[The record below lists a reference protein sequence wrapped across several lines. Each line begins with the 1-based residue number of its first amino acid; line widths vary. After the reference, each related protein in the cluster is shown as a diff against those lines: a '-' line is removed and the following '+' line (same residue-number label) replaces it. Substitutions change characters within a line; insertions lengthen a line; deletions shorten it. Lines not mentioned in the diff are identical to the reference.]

1 MVQTSLN
8 NWYYWH
14 YGTDATQRRRLTAD
28 ETFTTAWNPQSVK
41 IQNFKDAVLYN
52 ARTTADFYE
61 GKKFGLLFSGGSESE
76 LILRA
81 YKEIGKEVKAYIFR
95 YENDIN
101 LYDVSY
107 AVTIAES
114 LSVEYKVID
123 FNLNSF
129 YLNQAESISDIA
141 QIDRPRAL
149 PQLKFLDFIDEIPIA
164 GASDPTW
171 FRQHD
176 NYQVDSE
183 WLMCDWE
190 HDIGWSKYVQE
201 INRPAIMEW
210 FKWTPEIVVGFTK
223 MKWFELLVGNKIPGK
238 LGTNSTKLQG
248 YKEAYP
254 EMINRI
260 KKTGFESIDPLIA
273 SFEQHLE
280 KKYNGLPFRGTV
292 KRSLDQIRRLEDQS

>member
-1 MVQTSLN
+1 MIYTSLN
-8 NWYYWH
+8 NWYYWY
-14 YGTDATQRRRLTAD
+14 YGNGAAQKRRVDASD
-28 ETFTTAWNPQSVK
+28 TFTTAWHPQAVR

-52 ARTTADFYE
+52 ARTTADVYE

-81 YKEIGKEVKAYIFR
+81 YKEIGKDVKAYIFR
-95 YENDIN
+95 YEQDIN

-107 AVTIAES
+107 AVAIAES
-114 LSVEYKVID
+114 LSVEYQVID
-123 FNLNSF
+123 FNLESF
-129 YLNQAESISDIA
+129 YNKQAEKISEIA

-171 FRQHD
+171 FREHND
-176 NYQVDSE
+176 YTVHSD

-190 HDIGWSKYVQE
+190 HDIGWSKYVRE

-223 MKWFELLVGNKIPGK
+223 MKWFNLLVKNKIYGK

-248 YKEAYP
+248 YKEVYP
-254 EMINRI
+254 EMINRV
-260 KKTGFESIDPLIA
+260 KKTGFEPIEPLIT
-273 SFEQHLE
+273 SFEKHLE
-280 KKYNGLPFRGTV
+280 KKYSGLPYRGTV
-292 KRSLDQIRRLEDQS
+292 KRTLSQIRELEDQS

>member
-1 MVQTSLN
+1 MIQTSLN

-14 YGTDATQRRRLTAD
+14 YGKGAADKRRLDATD
-28 ETFTTAWNPQSVK
+28 TFTTAWHPQAVR
-41 IQNFKDAVLYN
+41 IQNFKDSVLYN
-52 ARTTADFYE
+52 ARTTADCYE

-81 YKEIGKEVKAYIFR
+81 YKEIGKDVKAYIFR
-95 YENDIN
+95 YEDDIN

-107 AVTIAES
+107 AVAIAES
-114 LSVEYKVID
+114 LSVDYKVID
-123 FNLNSF
+123 FNLESF
-129 YLNQAESISDIA
+129 YNNQAEKISELA

-171 FRQHD
+171 FREHD
-176 NYQVDSE
+176 DYSKDSQ

-190 HDIGWSKYVQE
+190 HDIGWSKYVRE

-223 MKWFELLVGNKIPGK
+223 MKWFKQLTSNKIYGK

-254 EMINRI
+254 EMINRV
-260 KKTGFESIDPLIA
+260 KKTGFESIDPLID
-273 SFEQHLE
+273 SFEKHLE

-292 KRSLDQIRRLEDQS
+292 KRTMSQIRQLEY